1 MKKSAAVAM
10 AARPVL
16 PPSATPAEDST
27 NVVTVEV
34 PQIAP
39 VVVAMASGQHGLVHV
54 GDLAVRQ
61 QHVAAGAGAVQ
72 RAEGIEHIDHAE
84 GQGRRDEDDD
94 QVCRAMGAD
103 IGAEV
108 EAFREDLAEG
118 HLAEIAERADEVDLQ
133 RGAEVAIE
141 AGNGQAEHIIQ
152 GCAAEDAPQDS
163 AAHALLGQDGDEHEG
178 QNGDDHGHDGR
189 PADIGIVEQVEGA
202 EGNAGAGILRDE
214 ADILQAE
221 ERDEQA
227 NACGDGLAD
236 GVGDGGEDLLAQA
249 GDGQQDEDEAVNENE
264 HKGVGVGEAEA
275 DADGINEEGVQAHA
289 GGLCERQIRQQSDE
303 DGADDCR
310 DRGGNV
316 DGAVADAE
324 DVRSVA
330 ERIGEHVGVDHEDV
344 SHGHERGQTCQD
356 LSSDGGAVFFQSKKL
371 FHKYLPFVFAGSAG
385 AGGSVRDLRG
395 AASPAG
401 SHCCYHI
408 RFFAEVQ
415 RIFHNLV

>member
-1 MKKSAAVAM
+1 MTVAQ
-10 AARPVL
+10 L
-16 PPSATPAEDST
+16 T
-27 NVVTVEV
+27 
-34 PQIAP
+34 
-39 VVVAMASGQHGLVHV
+39 L
-54 GDLAVRQ
+54 
-61 QHVAAGAGAVQ
+61 
-72 RAEGIEHIDHAE
+72 
-84 GQGRRDEDDD
+84 
-94 QVCRAMGAD
+94 
-103 IGAEV
+103 
-108 EAFREDLAEG
+108 
-118 HLAEIAERADEVDLQ
+118 
-133 RGAEVAIE
+133 
-141 AGNGQAEHIIQ
+141 
-152 GCAAEDAPQDS
+152 
-163 AAHALLGQDGDEHEG
+163 ALLNRLKEP
-178 QNGDDHGHDGR
+178 R
-189 PADIGIVEQVEGA
+189 
-202 EGNAGAGILRDE
+202 GNAGAGILRDE

-356 LSSDGGAVFFQSKKL
+356 LSSDGGAVL
-371 FHKYLPFVFAGSAG
+371 F
-385 AGGSVRDLRG
+385 SVRKNFSISTSRLFLPVLPG
-395 AASPAG
+395 PA
-401 SHCCYHI
+401 
-408 RFFAEVQ
+408 VP
-415 RIFHNLV
+415 

>member
-1 MKKSAAVAM
+1 
-10 AARPVL
+10 
-16 PPSATPAEDST
+16 
-27 NVVTVEV
+27 
-34 PQIAP
+34 
-39 VVVAMASGQHGLVHV
+39 
-54 GDLAVRQ
+54 
-61 QHVAAGAGAVQ
+61 
-72 RAEGIEHIDHAE
+72 
-84 GQGRRDEDDD
+84 
-94 QVCRAMGAD
+94 MGAD

-152 GCAAEDAPQDS
+152 GCAAEDAPQDR

-178 QNGDDHGHDGR
+178 QNGDDHGHNGR

-275 DADGINEEGVQAHA
+275 DADGINEEGA
-289 GGLCERQIRQQSDE
+289 R
-303 DGADDCR
+303 
-310 DRGGNV
+310 
-316 DGAVADAE
+316 
-324 DVRSVA
+324 
-330 ERIGEHVGVDHEDV
+330 
-344 SHGHERGQTCQD
+344 
-356 LSSDGGAVFFQSKKL
+356 
-371 FHKYLPFVFAGSAG
+371 PFSGRKS
-385 AGGSVRDLRG
+385 RC
-395 AASPAG
+395 P
-401 SHCCYHI
+401 
-408 RFFAEVQ
+408 
-415 RIFHNLV
+415 

>member
-1 MKKSAAVAM
+1 
-10 AARPVL
+10 
-16 PPSATPAEDST
+16 
-27 NVVTVEV
+27 
-34 PQIAP
+34 
-39 VVVAMASGQHGLVHV
+39 
-54 GDLAVRQ
+54 
-61 QHVAAGAGAVQ
+61 
-72 RAEGIEHIDHAE
+72 
-84 GQGRRDEDDD
+84 
-94 QVCRAMGAD
+94 MGTD

-133 RGAEVAIE
+133 RGTEVAIE
-141 AGNGQAEHIIQ
+141 ARNGQAEHIIQ
-152 GCAAEDAPQDS
+152 GCAAEDAPQDR

-178 QNGDDHGHDGR
+178 QDGNDHGHDGR

-221 ERDEQA
+221 ERDKQA

-249 GDGQQDEDEAVNENE
+249 GDGQQNEDEAVNENE
-264 HKGVGVGEAEA
+264 HKGVGIGEAEA

-289 GGLCERQIRQQSDE
+289 GGLCERQVRQQSDE

-415 RIFHNLV
+415 WIFHNLV